1 MNKMKAKEQYK
12 RLIGLSLAALIVFII
27 ALVYSFVKGIIDIQM
42 LGTIS
47 SVFTG
52 LVVLGFIVKKYSK

>member
-1 MNKMKAKEQYK
+1 MKAKEQYK